1 MRFIGLD
8 LVANSPDASGRPGDP
23 TERLSQTVQNAVLFE
38 ELGFDG
44 FAVGERHHAPFL
56 SSAPPVVLS
65 HIAAVTSKI
74 RLFTGVTLLSVLDPV
89 RVAEDYATLDQLSGG
104 RVELIIGKGI
114 GPEQAELFGIGRLD
128 AWDTIAEN
136 YRLLRQLWSGH
147 KVTWAP
153 KEDVPSIRKT
163 PLTDAEVAPPPLQP
177 KIRIWHGSATAERS
191 VELAVE
197 FGDPVFSAN
206 GMNPVT
212 RYAELIRHYRDRWA
226 AAGRDPA
233 DALVG
238 AGHGQTYV
246 TRDSQDA
253 VEAYRPVYERF
264 AAMVANSGQLPGT
277 FTVYDGYEDFLERG
291 SALVGSP
298 EQVIDKVGRYHEAFG
313 NRLIAIGGH
322 PGNLS
327 QAQFTASLELFQA
340 EVAPVL
346 RRAIPDP
353 PWPDPIV
360 TVRRRPAGFPR
371 VNPRRPYLASGS
383 ALARNGSWWLPCL

>member
-1 MRFIGLD
+1 MKFIGLD
-8 LVANSPDASGRPGDP
+8 LIANSPDAGGRPGDP
-23 TERLSQTVQNAVLFE
+23 TGRLSEVVENAVLFE

-44 FAVGERHHAPFL
+44 FAVGERHHVPFL

-89 RVAEDYATLDQLSGG
+89 RVAEDYATLDHLSGG
-104 RVELIIGKGI
+104 RVELIIGKGN
-114 GPEQAELFGIGRLD
+114 GPEQAELFGIGRLE

-147 KVTWAP
+147 KVTWTP
-153 KEDVPSIRKT
+153 RDNVPSIRT
-163 PLTDAEVAPPPLQP
+163 SPLTDAEVYPQPLQP
-177 KIRIWHGSATAERS
+177 AIRIWHGSATAERS
-191 VELAVE
+191 VELAAE

-212 RYAELIRHYRDRWA
+212 RYAELVRHYRDRWA
-226 AAGRDPA
+226 AYRRDPA

-246 TRDSQDA
+246 TRNSQDA
-253 VEAYRPVYERF
+253 IAAYRPAYERF
-264 AAMVANSGQLPGT
+264 AAMVAKSGQLPGT
-277 FTVYDGYEDFLERG
+277 FTIYDGYEDFLERG
-291 SALVGSP
+291 SALIGSP
-298 EQVIDKVGRYHEAFG
+298 QQVLDKVSRYHEAFG

-327 QAQFTASLELFQA
+327 QAEFVASLELFQSD
-340 EVAPVL
+340 VAPTL
-346 RRAIPDP
+346 RQTIPDP
-353 PWPDPIV
+353 PWPGPV
-360 TVRRRPAGFPR
+360 VAVRRRPAREAAP
-371 VNPRRPYLASGS
+371 A
-383 ALARNGSWWLPCL
+383 

>member
-1 MRFIGLD
+1 MKFIGLD
-8 LVANSPDASGRPGDP
+8 LLANGPDASGQPGDP
-23 TERLSQTVQNAVLFE
+23 TRRLSETVENAVLFE

-44 FAVGERHHAPFL
+44 FAVGERHHVPFL
-56 SSAPPVVLS
+56 SSSPPVVLS
-65 HIAAVTSKI
+65 HIAALTSKI

-89 RVAEDYATLDQLSGG
+89 RVAEDYATVDHLSGG
-104 RVELIIGKGI
+104 RVELIIGKGN

-136 YRLLRQLWSGH
+136 YRLLRELWSGH
-147 KVTWAP
+147 KVTWTP
-153 KEDVPSIRKT
+153 PEGVPSIRTT
-163 PLTDAEVAPPPLQP
+163 PLTDAEVAPQPLQP

-191 VELAVE
+191 VELAAE

-212 RYAELIRHYRDRWA
+212 RYAELIRHYRARWA
-226 AAGRDPA
+226 LAGRDPA
-233 DALVG
+233 EALVG

-246 TRDSQDA
+246 TRNSQDA
-253 VEAYRPVYERF
+253 VAAYRPVYERF

-277 FTVYDGYEDFLERG
+277 FTVYDGYQDFLERG

-327 QAQFTASLELFQA
+327 RDQFTASLGLFQA
-340 EVAPVL
+340 EVAPAL

-353 PWPDPIV
+353 PWPDPVID
-360 TVRRRPAGFPR
+360 VRHRPARETAP
-371 VNPRRPYLASGS
+371 A
-383 ALARNGSWWLPCL
+383 

>member
-1 MRFIGLD
+1 MKFIGLD
-8 LVANSPDASGRPGDP
+8 LIASTPGADGQPGDP
-23 TERLSQTVQNAVLFE
+23 TRRLSEVAENAVLFE

-44 FAVGERHHAPFL
+44 FAVGERHHVPFL
-56 SSAPPVVLS
+56 SSSPPVVLS
-65 HIAAVTSKI
+65 HIAALTSRI

-89 RVAEDYATLDQLSGG
+89 RVAEDYATLDHLSGG
-104 RVELIIGKGI
+104 RVELIIGKGN

-147 KVTWAP
+147 KVTWTP
-153 KEDVPSIRKT
+153 PDGVPSIRKT
-163 PLTDAEVAPPPLQP
+163 PLTDAEIYPQPLQP
-177 KIRIWHGSATAERS
+177 KVRIWHGSATAERS

-226 AAGRDPA
+226 SAGRDPA
-233 DALVG
+233 DALGG
-238 AGHGQTYV
+238 AGHGPTNV
-246 TRDSQDA
+246 TRNSQDA
-253 VEAYRPVYERF
+253 IAAYQPVYERF
-264 AAMVANSGQLPGT
+264 AAMVAKSGQLPGT
-277 FTVYDGYEDFLERG
+277 FTIYDSYQDFLDRG

-298 EQVIDKVGRYHEAFG
+298 QQVIDKVGRYHEAFG

-327 QAQFTASLELFQA
+327 HAEFAASLELFQA

-346 RRAIPDP
+346 RQTIPDP
-353 PWPDPIV
+353 EWPAPV
-360 TVRRRPAGFPR
+360 AAVRRRPARETTP
-371 VNPRRPYLASGS
+371 A
-383 ALARNGSWWLPCL
+383 

>member
-8 LVANSPDASGRPGDP
+8 LVANSPDTSGQPGDP
-23 TERLSQTVQNAVLFE
+23 TRRLSEVVENAVLFE

-44 FAVGERHHAPFL
+44 FAVGERHHVPFL
-56 SSAPPVVLS
+56 SSSPPVVLS

-104 RVELIIGKGI
+104 RVELIIGKGN

-147 KVTWAP
+147 KVTWTP
-153 KEDVPSIRKT
+153 TDGVPSIRKT
-163 PLTDAEVAPPPLQP
+163 PLTDAEVAPAPLQA

-191 VELAVE
+191 VELAAE

-212 RYAELIRHYRDRWA
+212 RYAELIRHYRSRWA

-253 VEAYRPVYERF
+253 VAAYRPVYERF

-277 FTVYDGYEDFLERG
+277 FTVYDGYEDFLRRG

-313 NRLIAIGGH
+313 NELIAIGGH
-322 PGNLS
+322 PGHLTRH
-327 QAQFTASLELFQA
+327 QFLASLELFQA
-340 EVAPVL
+340 EVAPAL
-346 RRAIPDP
+346 RRSIPDP
-353 PWPDPIV
+353 QWPGPV
-360 TVRRRPAGFPR
+360 AEVRRRPAGFP
-371 VNPRRPYLASGS
+371 G
-383 ALARNGSWWLPCL
+383 

>member
-1 MRFIGLD
+1 MKFIGLD
-8 LVANSPDASGRPGDP
+8 LVANAPDAAGQLGDP
-23 TERLSQTVQNAVLFE
+23 TRRLSETVENAVRFE
-38 ELGFDG
+38 ELGLDG

-65 HIAAVTSKI
+65 HLAALTSRI

-89 RVAEDYATLDQLSGG
+89 RVAEDYATVDHLSGG
-104 RVELIIGKGI
+104 RVELIIGKGN
-114 GPEQAELFGIGRLD
+114 GPEQAELFGIGRLE

-147 KVTWAP
+147 KVTWTP
-153 KEDVPSIRKT
+153 PDGVPSIRTT
-163 PLTDAEVAPPPLQP
+163 PLTEAEVHPQPLQP

-233 DALVG
+233 EALVG

-246 TRDSQDA
+246 TRTSQQAVDA
-253 VEAYRPVYERF
+253 YQPVYERF
-264 AAMVANSGQLPGT
+264 AAMVARSGQLPGT
-277 FTVYDGYEDFLERG
+277 FTTYDSYQDFLERG

-298 EQVIDKVGRYHEAFG
+298 QQVIDKIGRYHQAFG
-313 NRLIAIGGH
+313 NKLIAIGGH
-322 PGNLS
+322 RGTLS
-327 QAQFTASLELFQA
+327 QDQYVASLELFA
-340 EVAPVL
+340 VEVVPAL
-346 RRAIPDP
+346 REAIPDP
-353 PWPDPIV
+353 PWPGPV
-360 TVRRRPAGFPR
+360 AEVSRRRAAGSSRPA
-371 VNPRRPYLASGS
+371 RPAAPQDHQGRS
-383 ALARNGSWWLPCL
+383 AAPVAG

>member
-1 MRFIGLD
+1 VKFIGLD
-8 LVANSPDASGRPGDP
+8 LVANSPDASGQPGDP
-23 TERLSQTVQNAVLFE
+23 TGRLSQVVQNAVLFE

-56 SSAPPVVLS
+56 SSAPPVLLS

-89 RVAEDYATLDQLSGG
+89 RVAEDYATVDQLSGG
-104 RVELIIGKGI
+104 RVELIIGKGN
-114 GPEQAELFGIGRLD
+114 GPEQAELFGIGRLE

-136 YRLLRQLWSGH
+136 YRLLRQLWSGA
-147 KVTWAP
+147 KVTWSP
-153 KEDVPSIRKT
+153 PDGVPSIRT
-163 PLTDAEVAPPPLQP
+163 APLTGAEVYPQPLQP

-191 VELAVE
+191 VELAAE

-212 RYAELIRHYRDRWA
+212 RYAELVRHYRDRWA
-226 AAGRDPA
+226 ALGRDPA

-238 AGHGQTYV
+238 AGHAQTYV
-246 TRDSQDA
+246 TRNSQDA
-253 VEAYRPVYERF
+253 ITAYQPVYERF

-277 FTVYDGYEDFLERG
+277 FTIYDGYDDFLERG

-298 EQVIDKVGRYHEAFG
+298 QQVIEKVGRYHEAFG

-327 QAQFTASLELFQA
+327 DKQFTASLELFQA
-340 EVAPVL
+340 EVAPAL
-346 RRAIPDP
+346 RQSIPDP
-353 PWPDPIV
+353 EWPDPVAVI
-360 TVRRRPAGFPR
+360 RRRHADEPA
-371 VNPRRPYLASGS
+371 S
-383 ALARNGSWWLPCL
+383 A